1 MKTQMENTKRLN
13 SNLRKNITFY
23 EMIFTSA
30 IHMYAKI
37 GCLQVLKIDT
47 KIAVRGDKEKT
58 GNMNRNKLYP
68 KYYRLVQGP
77 ICHQCRPKEI
87 SVRNILCFCDCL
99 FFSFVARKLLFV
111 ETGSIFCSFHY
122 VSIPT
127 RHKRRHS

>member
-23 EMIFTSA
+23 EMTFTSA
-30 IHMYAKI
+30 MI

-68 KYYRLVQGP
+68 KYYRLVLKVQFV
-77 ICHQCRPKEI
+77 I
-87 SVRNILCFCDCL
+87 SADQRRFQFAIFCVFVIVY
-99 FFSFVARKLLFV
+99 FFPLSQESYSSSKLDQF
-111 ETGSIFCSFHY
+111 FCSFHY
-122 VSIPT
+122 C
-127 RHKRRHS
+127 

>member
-47 KIAVRGDKEKT
+47 KIAVQGDKEKT

-68 KYYRLVQGP
+68 KYYRLVLKVQFV
-77 ICHQCRPKEI
+77 I
-87 SVRNILCFCDCL
+87 SADQRRFQ
-99 FFSFVARKLLFV
+99 FA
-111 ETGSIFCSFHY
+111 IFCVFVIVY
-122 VSIPT
+122 FFFVVA
-127 RHKRRHS
+127 